1 MNALEQLLADAKAG
15 RFAPAPRARQASL
28 FPVSDN
34 GNAAVSDNGSLA
46 VSNTG
51 TATTEARD
59 ILARSGVRALLVEKE
74 DAARE
79 ALATLQALRDNGE
92 LWGLDI
98 ETMPRPQYRGDKKAG
113 LDPYKSDIRT
123 LQVYPGG
130 DTCWVFDLLALGG
143 LNDVKPLLTRPMVA
157 HNAVF
162 ELKHLLRAGAAP
174 RLDCS
179 MLMAN
184 ALRGDRPGL
193 AALAADVLGWNLDKT
208 LQVSDWGAN
217 FLTEAQ
223 RDYAALD
230 AVAAYRLA
238 AELRPKL
245 DAEPQ
250 GRGRCYRLMADAQ
263 RAVARLELGGCPFD
277 TEAHAAL
284 MARCQ
289 SEAEAARYDLD
300 RLLGAVN
307 PDSPKQLAAWL
318 ASNLPPEALETW
330 PKTKTGALSTDAD
343 TLAGL
348 TLPALAPLARYKAAK
363 KMLSTYGASYAAHVN
378 PETGRIHPDF
388 LLGAT
393 ATGRLA
399 CRNPNIQNPPRGE
412 FRALFAPTE
421 AGRCFVVADFG
432 QIELRVAALVSGD
445 AAMLQ
450 AYADGEDLHRKTAAA
465 VLKVAPEAVSG
476 EQRRMAK
483 AVNFGLL
490 FGQGARGLQ
499 RYAKASY
506 GVNMTEATAKRA
518 RSAFFAAYPGLARWQ
533 KRQQEAAARA
543 GQVRTP
549 GGRVRPLEGDRQMAT
564 ASLNTPI
571 QGGAGECFLASI
583 AALEPELDSLGAVLC
598 NVVHDELVVECP
610 EDRAK
615 DTKAAVERAMVEGFL
630 SVFPDG
636 STRDLVEAHA
646 GRNWAEAKG

>member
-1 MNALEQLLADAKAG
+1 MNPLEHLLAEARAG
-15 RFAPAPRARQASL
+15 RFDKAQGPRRALSDTGKASL
-28 FPVSDN
+28 FVL
-34 GNAAVSDNGSLA
+34 SDNGSGA
-46 VSNTG
+46 VSD
-51 TATTEARD
+51 TEETEAARD
-59 ILARSGVRALLVEKE
+59 ILAGAGVRAVLVDTF

-79 ALATLQALRDNGE
+79 VSATLQALSDTGE
-92 LWGLDI
+92 PWGLDI
-98 ETMPRPQYRGDKKAG
+98 ETMPLSQYRGDKKAG
-113 LDPYKSDIRT
+113 LDPYKSSVRT
-123 LQVYPGG
+123 FQLYPGG

-143 LNDVKPLLTRPMVA
+143 LHCVSPLLTRPMVA

-162 ELKHLLRAGAAP
+162 ELKHLLHARAAP
-174 RLDCS
+174 SRLDCS

-193 AALAADVLGWNLDKT
+193 AVLAADVLGWKLDKA
-208 LQVSDWGAN
+208 LQVSDWGGT
-217 FLTEAQ
+217 LTEAQ

-238 AELRPKL
+238 AELRPQL
-245 DAEPQ
+245 EAEPQ
-250 GRGRCYRLMADAQ
+250 GRGRCYQLMADAQ

-277 TEAHAAL
+277 TEAHAVL
-284 MARCQ
+284 LARCQ
-289 SEAEAARYDLD
+289 VDAEAARTDLD
-300 RLLGAVN
+300 TLMGGVN
-307 PDSPKQLAAWL
+307 PDSPKQLAGWL
-318 ASNLPPEALETW
+318 ASNLPPEALATW
-330 PKTKTGALSTDAD
+330 PKTKTGALSTNAD
-343 TLAGL
+343 TLVGL
-348 TLPALAPLARYKAAK
+348 TLPALEPLSRYKAAK
-363 KMLSTYGASYAAHVN
+363 KMLSTYGARYAAHLN
-378 PETGRIHPDF
+378 PETGRMHPDF

-412 FRALFAPTE
+412 FRSLFAPTE
-421 AGRCFVVADFG
+421 AGRCFVVADYG

-499 RYAKASY
+499 GYAKASY
-506 GVNMTEATAKRA
+506 GVEMSEAEAKRA

-549 GGRVRPLEGDRQMAT
+549 GGRVRPLEGGRQMAT

-571 QGGAGECFLASI
+571 QGGAGECFLAAI
-583 AALEPELDSLGAVLC
+583 AALEPELDRLGAVLV

-610 EDRAK
+610 EDRAE
-615 DTKAAVERAMVEGFL
+615 DTKAAVERAMVAGFL
-630 SVFPDG
+630 SVFPEG

-646 GRNWAEAKG
+646 GANWAEAKG